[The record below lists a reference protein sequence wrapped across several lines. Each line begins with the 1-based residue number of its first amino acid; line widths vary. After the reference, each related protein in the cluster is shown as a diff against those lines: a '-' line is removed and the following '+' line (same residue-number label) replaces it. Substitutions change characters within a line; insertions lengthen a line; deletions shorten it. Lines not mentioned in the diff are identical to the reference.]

1 MTTGFLLAFPSS
13 TGERA
18 YICRPELFGEKATK
32 SFPWMRATCRATAFV
47 SLEAAFVAK
56 AELARSFVYEAPE
69 LNSNL
74 AARLSEASVV
84 TVTSGSTDLNPIVD
98 WANFV

>member
-1 MTTGFLLAFPSS
+1 
-13 TGERA
+13 
-18 YICRPELFGEKATK
+18 
-32 SFPWMRATCRATAFV
+32 MRATHRATAFV
-47 SLEAAFVAK
+47 SLEAALTAK

-74 AARLSEASVV
+74 AARLSESTVV
-84 TVTSGSTDLNPIVD
+84 TVTSGSADLNLIVD